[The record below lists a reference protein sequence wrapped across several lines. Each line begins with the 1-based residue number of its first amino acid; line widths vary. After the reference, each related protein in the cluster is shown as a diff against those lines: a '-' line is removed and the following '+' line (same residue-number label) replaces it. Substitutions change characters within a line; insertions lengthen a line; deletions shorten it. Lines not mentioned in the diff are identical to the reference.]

1 MASSPSYPCT
11 PDLPLIPYPKVAIL
25 CCNICNN
32 NFKKRWLSVLQN
44 RISLVG
50 CAWNHKSYQRYPFK
64 PMPPMLTLE
73 PAKSSQPVKLGR
85 VLIVEDEE
93 LIRETVA
100 LALREEGYEVFAIED
115 GRTALDLAHR
125 SEEGGYPELLSFDL
139 IILDLMLPYVSGLDL
154 CRLIRHEGNAVP
166 ILMLSA
172 KGSETDRVVGLE
184 VGADDYLTKPFGM
197 RELVAR
203 CRALLRRYRPSQT
216 QSQEATLKFQ
226 DVTLYP
232 QECRVTVRG
241 EEINLSPKEFRIL
254 ELFMSHPRRVWSRE
268 QLIERVW
275 GPDFMGDSKTVDVHI
290 RWLRE
295 KLEDDPSHP
304 KYLMT
309 VRGFGYRFG

>member
-1 MASSPSYPCT
+1 MATSEADQAQFDNMSLTPCFT
-11 PDLPLIPYPKVAIL
+11 IDTEMPAM
-25 CCNICNN
+25 
-32 NFKKRWLSVLQN
+32 LSLE
-44 RISLVG
+44 
-50 CAWNHKSYQRYPFK
+50 
-64 PMPPMLTLE
+64 LT
-73 PAKSSQPVKLGR
+73 KSSQPVKLGR

-100 LALREEGYEVFAIED
+100 LALREEGYEVLMAED
-115 GRTALDLAHR
+115 GRTALEMTHKTDESGSGFATL
-125 SEEGGYPELLSFDL
+125 DL

-154 CRLIRHEGNAVP
+154 CRLIRHEGNTVP

-203 CRALLRRYRPSQT
+203 CRALLRRHRHAQP
-216 QSQEATLKFQ
+216 QSSESILKFQ
-226 DVTLYP
+226 DILLYP

-241 EEINLSPKEFRIL
+241 DEISLSPKEFRIL
-254 ELFMSHPRRVWSRE
+254 ELFMSHPKRVWSRE

-295 KLEDDPSHP
+295 KLEIDPSHP
-304 KYLMT
+304 EYLMT

>member
-1 MASSPSYPCT
+1 MLMLETTKPQ
-11 PDLPLIPYPKVAIL
+11 PDI
-25 CCNICNN
+25 
-32 NFKKRWLSVLQN
+32 
-44 RISLVG
+44 
-50 CAWNHKSYQRYPFK
+50 
-64 PMPPMLTLE
+64 
-73 PAKSSQPVKLGR
+73 KLGR

-93 LIRETVA
+93 LIRDTIA
-100 LALREEGYEVFAIED
+100 LALTEEGYEVLVAED
-115 GRTALDLAHR
+115 GRAALDLAAK
-125 SEEGGYPELLSFDL
+125 SEETGCPSFATLDL
-139 IILDLMLPYVSGLDL
+139 IILDLMLPYVNGLDL
-154 CRLIRHEGNAVP
+154 CRLIRHEGNSVP

-203 CRALLRRYRPSQT
+203 CRALLRRHRHNQPST
-216 QSQEATLKFQ
+216 REAALKFQ
-226 DVTLYP
+226 DIILYP

-295 KLEDDPSHP
+295 KLEIDPSRP
-304 KYLMT
+304 EYLMT